1 MSTVSRT
8 CLIYANKGNLPPDD
22 YLARA
27 AAKYNSWYGF
37 AFVQNGEIMY
47 DMAAE
52 GATSDGIKL
61 FLQNK
66 DVEGIDKIV
75 VLGKEA
81 NSVTLDPEKDA
92 DHTNIQPLILIET
105 GESNNAVPQCLAF
118 IDGKFDELESNTS
131 PEGRPYLWCGQFL
144 MPLIQEKWEDSG
156 EDVVKF
162 FDRIKRPTF
171 YNSIEKQ
178 DPELSV
184 LLLCSNNTGHIYI
197 AAKDSHD
204 FSWGYTND
212 ICGWEEKKADPPSG
226 RKGRMSLTGGVS
238 AAAVETAIGAK
249 TDETTNTSS
258 VVLYEGR
265 MPANIIKAND
275 MKALY
280 KKYHG
285 RDEPP
290 GWKNGRPWVSILPNM
305 VDNARQQGWN
315 IRTSKHLA
323 AQTPVSPGTTETPP
337 QILTDVMK
345 DKLLKFVSA
354 IDANTQQVISPE
366 EMEKNE
372 TASPTFW
379 DDTGIT
385 LETGIKV
392 FGGKEEH
399 RTTLIKENPT
409 AASKLIRDL
418 CYALFRQEAAIEA
431 FTEPPAKPSI
441 EPPTIVTQ
449 QRKFSLR

>member
-22 YLARA
+22 YLARV
-27 AAKYNSWYGF
+27 AAKYNSWFGF
-37 AFVQNGEIMY
+37 AFVQDGEIMY
-47 DMAAE
+47 DMQAA
-52 GATSDGIKL
+52 GATADGIKL

-66 DVEGIDKIV
+66 DIEGVDKII

-81 NSVTLDPEKDA
+81 NSVVLDPEKDS
-92 DHTNIQPLILIET
+92 DHTNIQPIILIET
-105 GESNNAVPQCLAF
+105 GEGDNAVPKCLAF

-131 PEGRPYLWCGQFL
+131 PEGRPYLWCGLFL
-144 MPLIQEKWEDSG
+144 NDLVHERWEDSNG
-156 EDVVKF
+156 DVSKF
-162 FDRIKRPTF
+162 LEKMKRPTIQK
-171 YNSIEKQ
+171 SIEKQ
-178 DPELSV
+178 DPEISV
-184 LLLCSNNTGHIYI
+184 ALLTTGEAGFVYY

-204 FSWGYTND
+204 YPWGFTND
-212 ICGWEEKKADPPSG
+212 NCGWEEKKADPPSG
-226 RKGRMSLTGGVS
+226 RKGRMNLTGSTS
-238 AAAVETAIGAK
+238 AAAVSTATGAK
-249 TDETTNTSS
+249 PEGTTDTSS
-258 VVLYEGR
+258 TVLYEGQ

-323 AQTPVSPGTTETPP
+323 AQSPVSPGTTADPP
-337 QILTDVMK
+337 QVLTDVMK

-354 IDANTQQVISPE
+354 IDANTQQVMSPE

-379 DDTGIT
+379 DDTGMT

-409 AASKLIRDL
+409 ATSKLIRDL
-418 CYALFRQEAAIEA
+418 CYALFRQTAEIEA
-431 FTEPPAKPSI
+431 LTEPTPKSSA
-441 EPPTIVTQ
+441 EPPTIITQ
-449 QRKFSLR
+449 QKKFSLR